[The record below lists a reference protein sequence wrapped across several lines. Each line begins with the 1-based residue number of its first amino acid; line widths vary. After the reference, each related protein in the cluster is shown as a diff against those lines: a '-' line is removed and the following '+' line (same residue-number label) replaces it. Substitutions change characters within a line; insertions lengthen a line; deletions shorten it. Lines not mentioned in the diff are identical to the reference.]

1 LIPIAAR
8 FIIVPQLK
16 SKFEKTIL
24 IMIDQNI
31 KDTVI
36 RITKPLSLEDVNDIF
51 YKIILEKKLEQ
62 SEEDIKNGRLFN
74 TEEAKGKLKKWL
86 K

>member
-1 LIPIAAR
+1 
-8 FIIVPQLK
+8 
-16 SKFEKTIL
+16 
-24 IMIDQNI
+24 MIDQNI

>member
-1 LIPIAAR
+1 MIPIAAR